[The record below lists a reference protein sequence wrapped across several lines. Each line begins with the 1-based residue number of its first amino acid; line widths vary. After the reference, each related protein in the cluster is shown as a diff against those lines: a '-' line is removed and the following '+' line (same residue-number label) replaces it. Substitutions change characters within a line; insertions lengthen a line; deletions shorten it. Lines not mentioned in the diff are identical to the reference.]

1 MYLIPIKSAHAK
13 IMMSPGTNAA
23 QIGMDPENFE
33 VFNNLECENLS
44 FTAIA
49 DNSFICSGGI
59 VPMWHGVFEGWVIG
73 SNKIWD
79 HPIMAARTIRKGLDQ
94 LYQDNNIVRL
104 QTAVRA
110 DFPMGVKF
118 AKWLGFKNEGLMKK
132 YDMEGKD
139 FYRFARVS

>member
-1 MYLIPIKSAHAK
+1 
-13 IMMSPGTNAA
+13 
-23 QIGMDPENFE
+23 
-33 VFNNLECENLS
+33 VFNNLEYENLS
-44 FTAIA
+44 FTAIT

-59 VPMWHGVFEGWVIG
+59 VPMWQGVFEGWVIG

-79 HPIMAARTIRKGLDQ
+79 HPVLAARTIKKGLNQ
-94 LYQDNNIVRL
+94 LYLDNNITRL

-110 DFPMGVKF
+110 DFPMGMKF